1 MLTIIVNKELVSDK
15 QILINDKGD
24 INHMKN
30 VYRYKAGDKIRIVDG
45 EKEYLCEID
54 SLDKKEVVA
63 RIIESKDDTYSNN
76 IEIDIAI
83 GILKKDK
90 MDLLIQKL
98 TELGINKIIP
108 LITKRNTVKIKEKKD
123 RWDKISQEALKQC
136 RGVKF
141 VKIEEPKTIEGLE
154 ISNYAKVIVLYENEE
169 NLKLNNLDL
178 KCGPI
183 LYIIGSE
190 GGFDENEIKHFKEN
204 GAIIASLGK
213 RILRAETAAIV
224 AGGILVNECN

>member
-1 MLTIIVNKELVSDK
+1 MLTIIVNKELVYDK

-30 VYRYKAGDKIRIVDG
+30 VYRYKIGDKLRVVDG
-45 EKEYLCEID
+45 EKEYICELE
-54 SLDKKEVVA
+54 SLDKKEAQAKILEVK
-63 RIIESKDDTYSNN
+63 EDNYSNKA
-76 IEIDIAI
+76 EIDIAV

-90 MDLLIQKL
+90 MDLMIQKL
-98 TELGINKIIP
+98 TELGINRIIP
-108 LITKRNTVKIKEKKD
+108 MITKRNTVKLKEKKE

-141 VKIEEPKTIEGLE
+141 ITIEEPKKVEKLDL
-154 ISNYAKVIVLYENEE
+154 SLYSDVIVLYENEE
-169 NLKLNNLDL
+169 NIKLKDLDL

-190 GGFDENEIKHFKEN
+190 GGFEEDEISYFKEN
-204 GAIIASLGK
+204 GAKVASLGK

-224 AGGILVNECN
+224 VGGILVNEFN